1 MACLSPVLLTAAL
14 AFGADP
20 QKPGQPVG
28 LRPLAYEAA
37 QTAARIERR
46 PILIV
51 FCGASKECQKLATTT
66 LIERHLRQWMDEK
79 VVAIQLD
86 PAQEAELV
94 RLHRVRTAPTFLF
107 VDAKG
112 TELDRIV
119 GARDSKALRT
129 EGDDILKGGDPLERL
144 QKRRKGREADPELR
158 LRYADI
164 LSDRALL
171 EEALSEYLAVHAMGG
186 TAGQAAFDEIVR
198 MGRIYPKAMDA
209 IGGLASTL
217 EPRVQRAEASDEEFE
232 RWLGLCK
239 AATLDARL
247 VWAYD
252 ALARVEGPQAERAGL
267 MRARLA
273 TILRDVFY
281 TDRRYADLAPLVT
294 DVRAAFES
302 RQAARA
308 AEIAAAPGAENVARR
323 SLQTLREDTAR
334 DYEVLV
340 ALKRLGEAT
349 LLADALISFDPT
361 AATYD
366 ILIEHA
372 LRADSFAEAKALALR
387 GRADPRIDAKA
398 RLKIGPQVPH
408 QAK

>member
-1 MACLSPVLLTAAL
+1 MACLSPVLLAAAL
-14 AFGADP
+14 AFGAET

-28 LRPLAYEAA
+28 VRPLAYEAA

-51 FCGASKECQKLATTT
+51 FCGTSKEGQKLATTT
-66 LIERHLRQWMDEK
+66 LTERHLRQWMDEK

-86 PAQEAELV
+86 PVLEAEMV
-94 RLHRVRTAPTFLF
+94 QRHRVRTMPTFLF

-112 TELDRIV
+112 TELDRII
-119 GARDSKALRT
+119 GARDSKGLRA
-129 EGDDILKGGDPLERL
+129 EGDEIIKGGDPLERL

-164 LSDRALL
+164 LADRALL
-171 EEALSEYLAVHAMGG
+171 EDALSEYLAVHALGG
-186 TAGQAAFDEIVR
+186 TEGQAAFDEIVR

-217 EPRVQRAEASDEEFE
+217 EQRVQKAEATDEEFE

-247 VWAYD
+247 VWTYD
-252 ALARVEGPQAERAGL
+252 ALVHVEGPQAERAGPW
-267 MRARLA
+267 RARLV
-273 TILRDVFY
+273 TLLRDVFY
-281 TDRRYADLAPLVT
+281 TDKRYADLASVVT
-294 DVRAAFES
+294 DTRVAFES

-308 AEIAAAPGAENVARR
+308 AELAAAPGAENVARR
-323 SLQTLREDTAR
+323 TLQTLREDTAR

-349 LLADALISFDPT
+349 LLADALIGFDPT

-366 ILIEHA
+366 ALIEHA
-372 LRADSFAEAKALALR
+372 LRADSFGEAKALALR
-387 GRADPRIDAKA
+387 GRGDARIDAKA
-398 RLKIGPQVPH
+398 RIKIGPRIPH